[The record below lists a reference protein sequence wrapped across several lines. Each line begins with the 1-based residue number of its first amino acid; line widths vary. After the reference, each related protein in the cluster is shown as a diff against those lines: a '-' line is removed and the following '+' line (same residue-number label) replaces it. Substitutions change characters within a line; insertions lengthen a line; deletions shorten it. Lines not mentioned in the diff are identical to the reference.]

1 MARNQKEVNKK
12 HPFRTVSKVLLIVG
26 VVSFIGS
33 CITFGV
39 SAAVGVAA
47 PLAEVGVLIG
57 GISTIIGSAVGI
69 TGSLSMARNARSK
82 KESYKNL
89 QKISIA
95 DKDKSESLDLDQRVK
110 IVKKYAN
117 ANLRLCNS
125 LGGPFVGTFRSFSDF
140 RQYKDIENF
149 NRIENLTLLRDVST
163 KQSDKKKYQKQIDKY
178 SKKLKLAQEGLK
190 LNGQNVWTKIYKDFV
205 EDVAI
210 TDRRIEVRTLSSD
223 AKDKFIAVAD
233 KMQEPTENSLGGAIS
248 LGFNGKVGAITS
260 TYARVSNNAYL
271 NSVRNI
277 MFDDV
282 INYCKENP
290 ECENKI
296 FPMNVTMIRFNK
308 DSRPLKDIDCVTS
321 LKELLEK
328 YHYYNNDR
336 TV

>member
-12 HPFRTVSKVLLIVG
+12 HPFRTIAKALLIIG

-33 CITFGV
+33 CITFAA

-47 PLAEVGVLIG
+47 PLAEVGLLIG
-57 GISTIIGSAVGI
+57 GISTIVGSAVGI

-82 KESYKNL
+82 KASYKNL
-89 QKISIA
+89 QKISNA

-110 IVKKYAN
+110 IVKKYAKE
-117 ANLRLCNS
+117 NLRLCNS
-125 LGGPFVGTFRSFSDF
+125 LGGPFVGKFRSFSDF
-140 RQYKDIENF
+140 RKYKDIENF
-149 NRIENLTLLRDVST
+149 NRVENLTLLRDVST
-163 KQSDKKKYQKQIDKY
+163 KQSDKKKYQKKIDKY

-190 LNGQNVWTKIYKDFV
+190 QNGQNYWTKMYKDFV

-223 AKDKFIAVAD
+223 SKDKFVAVAD
-233 KMQEPTENSLGGAIS
+233 KMQEPTENSLGGAIT
-248 LGFNGKVGAITS
+248 LGFNGKVGAISS

-282 INYCKENP
+282 IDYCKENP
-290 ECENKI
+290 EYENKI

-308 DSRPLKDIDCVTS
+308 DSRPVKDIDCVSS
-321 LKELLEK
+321 LKDLVDR
-328 YHYYNNDR
+328 YNNYNHDR
-336 TV
+336 TL